1 MLEPVYLSLIPVN
14 LNFSKKKPKEDTA
27 PQKKRIRPD
36 KHKIKA
42 ELGIFFTLGLLEL
55 LAL

>member
-27 PQKKRIRPD
+27 PQKKGIRPD
-36 KHKIKA
+36 KPKIKA
-42 ELGIFFTLGLLEL
+42 ELGIFFTLVLLEL